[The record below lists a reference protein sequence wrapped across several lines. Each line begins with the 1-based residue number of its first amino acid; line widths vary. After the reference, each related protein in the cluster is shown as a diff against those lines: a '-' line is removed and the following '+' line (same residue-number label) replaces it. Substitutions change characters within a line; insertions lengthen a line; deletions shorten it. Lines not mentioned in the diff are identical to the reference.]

1 MASDSSALGPSRVGY
16 QLLKWAHTARPGAL
30 TLIFNLSLD
39 SGTHLWKHAMVV
51 VLNKPNKPNYN
62 QAKVYQPI
70 SLLEC
75 ISKLMEKII
84 AKRVNIDIDVH
95 KLILMTQFRS
105 RPHHNMINAITTLV
119 HWI

>member
-1 MASDSSALGPSRVGY
+1 
-16 QLLKWAHTARPGAL
+16 
-30 TLIFNLSLD
+30 
-39 SGTHLWKHAMVV
+39 MVV

-119 HWI
+119 HWIQATYATSYTGALLLFNISGLFNNVNTRQITQVF